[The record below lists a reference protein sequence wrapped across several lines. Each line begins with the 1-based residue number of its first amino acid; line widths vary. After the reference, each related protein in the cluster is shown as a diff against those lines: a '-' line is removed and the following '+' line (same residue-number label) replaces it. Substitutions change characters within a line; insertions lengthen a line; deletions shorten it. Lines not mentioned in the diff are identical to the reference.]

1 MTTQYTQE
9 QLDHFI
15 SHPEEVDATD
25 SDLVEALASRE
36 LADLGVTE
44 EDQVKTKG
52 DDANADEEDAKRAIE
67 EAKAKTATEEQAQAA
82 AKAKADAE
90 AKAKS
95 DAEAAA
101 AKAAAAKGAKG
112 DEEVTE
118 DSRVLTAD
126 GRNTMPFSVV
136 KEARERARGAEEALA
151 EANQSL
157 VAMSEQLKAA
167 RAGKDLEADATGKT
181 EDELDAMVES
191 VSGEAPW
198 IREAMTKIVGAVRE
212 ARSEIAELQ
221 GRNQETDEQARAR
234 LQTHAR
240 TALEANPTLVL
251 WQAEAPDLYDEAVSF
266 DALVR
271 KDPGLAKLYPT
282 FEKRFNAVVKMV
294 IDAHDGEELPLPQ
307 PVKAGAEPPKK
318 DAPAGQP
325 SAADIQT
332 RAKAALAKA
341 RDETTVRTLSDIPG
355 GEGEVTDMEVLERMS
370 AVEVA
375 AKFEG
380 MKSSQDILNWVMAH
394 TA

>member
-44 EDQVKTKG
+44 DDQVKTKS

-67 EAKAKTATEEQAQAA
+67 EAKAKTATDEQAQAD

-90 AKAKS
+90 AKAKA
-95 DAEAAA
+95 DAEAT

-112 DEEVTE
+112 EEVAE

-126 GRNTMPFSVV
+126 GKNTMPFSVV

-167 RAGKDLEADATGKT
+167 RAGKDLAADATDKT

-234 LQTHAR
+234 LQTQSRA
-240 TALEANPTLVL
+240 ALEANPTLVL

-282 FEKRFNAVVKMV
+282 FERRFNAVVEMV
-294 IDAHDGEELPLPQ
+294 KTAHAGEEIPLPQ

-318 DAPAGQP
+318 APAGQP
-325 SAADIQT
+325 SAADIT
-332 RAKAALAKA
+332 ARAQAALAKA
-341 RDETTVRTLSDIPG
+341 KDETTVRTLSDIPG
-355 GEGEVTDMEVLERMS
+355 GEGEVTDMEALERMS